1 MNRCRVAGPPQPPAG
16 SARGSLLQSGSPRS
30 TRVTTARTDPGFLES
45 RRILNRHT
53 TKLLSSLTILA
64 CIGPLQAWAHQG
76 DNDSDH
82 DDGLFLDCDR
92 LPADALSTVPP
103 PVAEYVQVECS
114 AEGQKLVAAKGW
126 RWRYPASWTVRPEA
140 PSWAPD
146 ASRQVMGKKYFT
158 QFQVEPLG
166 GEAIAAAHQR
176 LSGLGFSTRC
186 SGRTSALYAPK

>member
-1 MNRCRVAGPPQPPAG
+1 M
-16 SARGSLLQSGSPRS
+16 
-30 TRVTTARTDPGFLES
+30 
-45 RRILNRHT
+45 
-53 TKLLSSLTILA
+53 KLLSSFVAVLA
-64 CIGPLQAWAHQG
+64 CVGPLQAWAHQG
-76 DNDSDH
+76 DDGDDH
-82 DDGLFLDCDR
+82 DNSVFLECDR
-92 LPADALSTVPP
+92 LPADALTAVPK

-158 QFQVEPLG
+158 QFEVEPLT

-176 LSGLGFSTRC
+176 LQESATYRFYFEAVPSEVVKLTAVNSHGHAMEIYFPKERDDKYWGFMCVPSCRPEYAFMVERSG
-186 SGRTSALYAPK
+186 K